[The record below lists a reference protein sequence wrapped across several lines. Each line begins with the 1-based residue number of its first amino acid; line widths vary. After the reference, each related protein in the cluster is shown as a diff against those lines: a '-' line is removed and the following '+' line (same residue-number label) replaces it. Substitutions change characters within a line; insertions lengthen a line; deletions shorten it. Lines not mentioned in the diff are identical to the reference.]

1 MEMKFALTILFG
13 LCLLPV
19 LTKAQ
24 TQDESRQIG
33 DPRMFDQWGKIPFS
47 DEKARLD
54 NLAIYL
60 QKDEPTFV
68 TYLVFYAGR
77 KSCAGEIQARAD
89 RAKNYLV
96 NKRGVQANRVI
107 WKDGGYRK
115 EFTVEIW
122 AWPRDVGEPYA
133 SPTLTQ
139 NDVQVVKCKPKNL
152 IRSRHIKS

>member
-1 MEMKFALTILFG
+1 MKLALTIICC
-13 LCLLPV
+13 LCILPV
-19 LTKAQ
+19 LANAQ
-24 TQDESRQIG
+24 TQDELPRIG
-33 DPRMFDQWGKIPFS
+33 DPRMFDTWGKIPFS

-77 KSCAGEIQARAD
+77 KSCIGEIQSRAAL
-89 RAKNYLV
+89 AKNYLV
-96 NKRGVQANRVI
+96 NKRGIQANRVI
-107 WKDGGYRK
+107 WKDGGYRQ

-133 SPTLTQ
+133 YPTLTQ
-139 NDVQVVKCKPKNL
+139 NDVEVVKCRPKNR
-152 IRSRHIKS
+152 IRRRRVKS